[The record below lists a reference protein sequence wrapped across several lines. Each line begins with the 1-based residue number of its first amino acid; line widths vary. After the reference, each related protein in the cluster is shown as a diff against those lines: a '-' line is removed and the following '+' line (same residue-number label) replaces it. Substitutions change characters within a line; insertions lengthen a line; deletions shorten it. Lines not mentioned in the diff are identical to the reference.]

1 VSGLLRVLVTGS
13 RSWSDAEVIGGAL
26 LDCWHDAVQL
36 GADGITV
43 VHGDAP
49 GADSIADLWA
59 IGYRGLGVLREP
71 VPADWSACAPECRPG
86 HRRRRRDGSGY
97 CPTAGLR
104 RNQLMVDR
112 GAAVCIGFWRA
123 PGAGTLD
130 CMARAAR
137 AGIRVRGFEAAR

>member
-1 VSGLLRVLVTGS
+1 VTTLLRILVTGS
-13 RSWSDAEVIGGAL
+13 RSWTDTEAVGGAL
-26 LDCWHDAVQL
+26 MECWHDAMQL

-71 VPADWSACAPECRPG
+71 VPAAWEDCATDCMPG
-86 HRRRRRDGSGY
+86 HRRNRRDGSGY
-97 CPTAGLR
+97 CPTAGHR

-112 GAAVCIGFWRA
+112 GAAVCLAF
-123 PGAGTLD
+123 PLSTSAGTWD
-130 CMARAAR
+130 CARRAEA
-137 AGIRVRGFEAAR
+137 AGIWVRVVRP